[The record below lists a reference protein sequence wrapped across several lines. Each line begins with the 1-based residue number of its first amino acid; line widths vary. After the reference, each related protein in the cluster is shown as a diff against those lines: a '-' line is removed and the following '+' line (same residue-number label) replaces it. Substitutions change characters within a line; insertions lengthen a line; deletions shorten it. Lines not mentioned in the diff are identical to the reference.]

1 MLKNL
6 KAESSIFTD
15 RARYMHSQLAVNSKS
30 NRIQYS
36 YENVYVLYCST
47 LLPFI
52 AIKKSYWNI
61 WYHLMLP
68 KTIPKTMT
76 NNKLFF

>member
-36 YENVYVLYCST
+36 YENVSVLYCST

-61 WYHLMLP
+61 LVSFNVTQNDTKNYD
-68 KTIPKTMT
+68 K
-76 NNKLFF
+76 

>member
-15 RARYMHSQLAVNSKS
+15 RARNMHSQLAVNSKS

-61 WYHLMLP
+61 LVSFNVTQNDTKNYD
-68 KTIPKTMT
+68 K
-76 NNKLFF
+76 